1 MTVFRPEHTNTLL
14 ELFFLYFLL
23 IFKYFPNEQ
32 KKKINIFPERS
43 FWPGKTFYI
52 HGNKQLFSRNYFWSF
67 LEITHFIPN
76 SPFLWFLQN
85 KAEWKEQSRASVARQ
100 VSQSPGPHWEACSIL
115 QKEWG
120 IWCQEAWVWLSVLSL
135 SHPGALL
142 KSPPT
147 THTSFYLWN
156 GEVMCTSQCF
166 WELTWNMPKFL
177 HTCQMLLPLLW
188 GSTYQDSQPEK
199 ILGFIDRGLII
210 ENSVWVDFA
219 SINSRSKRVGAAI

>member
-1 MTVFRPEHTNTLL
+1 MNR
-14 ELFFLYFLL
+14 
-23 IFKYFPNEQ
+23 K

-43 FWPGKTFYI
+43 FWPGKTSHI

-67 LEITHFIPN
+67 LEISHFIPN

-100 VSQSPGPHWEACSIL
+100 ASQSPGPHWEACSIL

-120 IWCQEAWVWLSVLSL
+120 IWRQEAWVWVSVLSL

-142 KSPPT
+142 KSPPP

-156 GEVMCTSQCF
+156 GEVMCASQCF
-166 WELTWNMPKFL
+166 WELTHMKYAQVFIHMSNVITFIVRFYI
-177 HTCQMLLPLLW
+177 
-188 GSTYQDSQPEK
+188 S
-199 ILGFIDRGLII
+199 GFPTRDNPWLYRQGF
-210 ENSVWVDFA
+210 NHW
-219 SINSRSKRVGAAI
+219 K